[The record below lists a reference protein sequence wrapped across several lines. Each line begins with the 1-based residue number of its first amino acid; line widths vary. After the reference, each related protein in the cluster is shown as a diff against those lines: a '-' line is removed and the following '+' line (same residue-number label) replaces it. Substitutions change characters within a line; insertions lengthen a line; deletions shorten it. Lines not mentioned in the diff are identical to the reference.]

1 MKWTPILGAITLI
14 GLSAMPIAANAS
26 PRTYSYTISHPL
38 YGAIGTY
45 SRTID
50 EVGGDTRAVSR
61 LRVTVRVLGIV
72 AHRENAD
79 QTEVWRGKRLES
91 FSSATTVNGQLISV
105 SGEAR
110 GDHLL
115 VTTPLGTAAAPA
127 DVAASDP
134 WSLNRLGPGVVVSIK
149 SGRIDNV
156 DVTGGEVETVML
168 HGGSAPA
175 RHYHVR
181 TAAQPNKWEVWID
194 AHGVPI
200 KFRSAENGGAV
211 DFTLV
216 SPAPQATDGLAPQ
229 GFQ

>member
-1 MKWTPILGAITLI
+1 MKLTPILSMIALI
-14 GLSAMPIAANAS
+14 GLSAAPIAANAS
-26 PRTYSYTISHPL
+26 PRTYSYTISHPV

-50 EVGGDTRAVSR
+50 DAGGDTRAVSR
-61 LRVTVRVLGIV
+61 LRVAVKVLGIV

-91 FSSATTVNGQLISV
+91 FSSATTTNGRLLNV

-110 GDHLL
+110 GNQFM

-134 WSLNRLGPGVVVSIK
+134 WSLNRMGPGVVVSIK
-149 SGRIDNV
+149 SGRLDKV
-156 DVTGGEVETVML
+156 DVTGGETETVTL
-168 HGGSAPA
+168 HGASASA
-175 RHYHVR
+175 RHYHVS
-181 TAAQPNKWEVWID
+181 TAAQANKWEVWID

-200 KFRSAENGGAV
+200 KFRSAEKGGVV

-216 SPAPQATDGLAPQ
+216 SPAPQAADRLALQ